1 MWAMNRGLEVL
12 ATGNGKDEDRSL
24 SLITDSPTRDDEPPA
39 LTHRA
44 LLYRDREQLERAVRD
59 FVQSAAQAREPVLA
73 LLPRANLDWLP
84 SALGELAS
92 NVRFEDMS
100 VAGRNPNLLLSLIQE
115 WIDDHDGRGRI
126 ISEPVWP
133 GRSYAEVIESLRH
146 EALLNFVLE
155 SRATIILCPYDA
167 ENLDSETVRG
177 AELTHPEVIYA
188 DGAPC
193 SSRHYGDPEEL
204 LVGRRWPLQA
214 APGSASEHPFEGDLG
229 ALRRSVERDP
239 ALRDLSSERRYDL
252 VFAINEAV
260 TNAVMHSDGKCRMRI
275 WSDDGTVVS
284 EVNSVASLSD
294 NLAGRRRP
302 PLDATDGRGLWLIN
316 QVCDLVEL
324 RSGEDGTTVR
334 MHVRV

>member
-1 MWAMNRGLEVL
+1 MWAMNRGLEVPV
-12 ATGNGKDEDRSL
+12 TGNGKGQDRSL
-24 SLITDSPTRDDEPPA
+24 PLNTDSPTRDDKPPA

-59 FVQSAAQAREPVLA
+59 FVQSAVQAREPVLA
-73 LLPRANLDWLP
+73 LLPRVNLEWLP

-100 VAGRNPNLLLSLIQE
+100 LAGRNPNLLLSLIQE
-115 WIDDHDGRGRI
+115 WIDEHDGRARI
-126 ISEPVWP
+126 ISESVWP
-133 GRSYAEVIESLRH
+133 GRSYAEVTEGLRH
-146 EALLNFVLE
+146 EALLNLVLE
-155 SRATIILCPYDA
+155 SRPTIILCPYDA
-167 ENLDSETVRG
+167 ENLDPEAVRG
-177 AELTHPEVIYA
+177 AELTHPQVIY
-188 DGAPC
+188 GEGTPC
-193 SSRHYGDPEEL
+193 PSRHYGDPEQL

-214 APGSASEHPFEGDLG
+214 PPGSASEHPFEGDLA

-260 TNAVMHSDGKCRMRI
+260 TNAVVHSDGKCRTRI
-275 WSDDGTVVS
+275 WSDDGMVVS
-284 EVNSVASLSD
+284 EVNSAASLSD

-302 PLDATDGRGLWLIN
+302 PLDATAGRGLWLIN

-324 RSGEDGTTVR
+324 RSGEDGTTLR